1 MSHEDGKIIFLTCRS
16 RSQQEH
22 LGEKNPQTHS
32 RVDLDGFNDSLCTY
46 FLEQNMIIG
55 SSAILSASSYVVQ
68 DPYVWGQN
76 KKAATKTLLL
86 N

>member
-1 MSHEDGKIIFLTCRS
+1 MEKSFFLPVEVGHSKNIWGK
-16 RSQQEH
+16 
-22 LGEKNPQTHS
+22 KNPQTHS

-55 SSAILSASSYVVQ
+55 SSGILSASSYVLQ